1 MIRERAESGVRVLIL
16 LAIGTMAGAAAF
28 THVHDLTVAH
38 GQPDWIGWANAVA
51 VELMAIY
58 LGLEIR
64 ARRRA
69 GRPVGLVGVLL
80 IAFALL
86 SLAAQVA
93 EAEPSV
99 WGWIVA
105 AVPSL
110 AFLALVKV
118 VLSSAPATAA
128 GTRARSAAGRL
139 VRRAAAGRTRAA
151 GSGDA
156 AGISRGAASGRCRPV
171 QPAPGR
177 RDHPMT
183 APPCPASN
191 PPRPRLLLGRGRG
204 RPAWR
209 CPARSTS
216 SRTSPSSTAS
226 ASARSPC
233 AAPTSTP
240 A

>member
-1 MIRERAESGVRVLIL
+1 MLIL
-16 LAIGTMAGAAAF
+16 LAIGGMAGAAAF

-64 ARRRA
+64 ARRRN

-80 IAFALL
+80 VGFALL

-118 VLSSAPATAA
+118 VLSSAPATPEAA
-128 GTRARSAAGRL
+128 
-139 VRRAAAGRTRAA
+139 
-151 GSGDA
+151 D
-156 AGISRGAASGRCRPV
+156 PV
-171 QPAPGR
+171 AVEQVTAVNEQPE
-177 RDHPMT
+177 
-183 APPCPASN
+183 
-191 PPRPRLLLGRGRG
+191 
-204 RPAWR
+204 
-209 CPARSTS
+209 
-216 SRTSPSSTAS
+216 
-226 ASARSPC
+226 
-233 AAPTSTP
+233 PTSHVAVP
-240 A
+240 VVASEPVPSAVRPPLGVVRPDRPQVVGIVR

>member
-64 ARRRA
+64 ARRGT

-118 VLSSAPATAA
+118 VLSSAPT
-128 GTRARSAAGRL
+128 
-139 VRRAAAGRTRAA
+139 V
-151 GSGDA
+151 
-156 AGISRGAASGRCRPV
+156 P
-171 QPAPGR
+171 PAPEPDQPQG
-177 RDHPMT
+177 DWYDEPQLVEP
-183 APPCPASN
+183 APPAPVMPPASVAVL
-191 PPRPRLLLGRGRG
+191 PPVGVVQHNRPQVVGIIR
-204 RPAWR
+204 
-209 CPARSTS
+209 
-216 SRTSPSSTAS
+216 
-226 ASARSPC
+226 
-233 AAPTSTP
+233 
-240 A
+240 

>member
-1 MIRERAESGVRVLIL
+1 MESLARLVIL
-16 LAIGTMAGAAAF
+16 LAIGGMAGAAAF

-69 GRPVGLVGVLL
+69 GRPVGLVGTLL
-80 IAFALL
+80 AGFALL

-118 VLSSAPATAA
+118 VLSSTPLAVETKEEPTVVAEPEPVTPQPIPVRTPGSAVLPPL
-128 GTRARSAAGRL
+128 GIIQPTRMAE
-139 VRRAAAGRTRAA
+139 VTR
-151 GSGDA
+151 
-156 AGISRGAASGRCRPV
+156 
-171 QPAPGR
+171 
-177 RDHPMT
+177 
-183 APPCPASN
+183 
-191 PPRPRLLLGRGRG
+191 
-204 RPAWR
+204 
-209 CPARSTS
+209 
-216 SRTSPSSTAS
+216 
-226 ASARSPC
+226 
-233 AAPTSTP
+233 
-240 A
+240 

>member
-1 MIRERAESGVRVLIL
+1 MSRERIESGVRVMIL
-16 LAIGTMAGAAAF
+16 LAVGIMAGAAAF

-69 GRPVGLVGVLL
+69 GRPVGLVAVLL
-80 IAFALL
+80 VAFALL

-118 VLSSAPATAA
+118 VLSSAPAIPPTPEPDQPQVDWHDEPEQVEPIPPAA
-128 GTRARSAAGRL
+128 
-139 VRRAAAGRTRAA
+139 VM
-151 GSGDA
+151 
-156 AGISRGAASGRCRPV
+156 P
-171 QPAPGR
+171 
-177 RDHPMT
+177 
-183 APPCPASN
+183 PASAPVL
-191 PPRPRLLLGRGRG
+191 PPLGVVQSNRPQVVGIIR
-204 RPAWR
+204 
-209 CPARSTS
+209 
-216 SRTSPSSTAS
+216 
-226 ASARSPC
+226 
-233 AAPTSTP
+233 
-240 A
+240 

>member
-1 MIRERAESGVRVLIL
+1 MIRARAESGARLLIL
-16 LAIGTMAGAAAF
+16 IAVGTMAGSAAF

-80 IAFALL
+80 VAFALL

-118 VLSSAPATAA
+118 VLSSAPAASPA
-128 GTRARSAAGRL
+128 PEPEQPQADWYDEPQQVEPAQPASVMPPASAAVLPPIG
-139 VRRAAAGRTRAA
+139 V
-151 GSGDA
+151 
-156 AGISRGAASGRCRPV
+156 V
-171 QPAPGR
+171 QP
-177 RDHPMT
+177 
-183 APPCPASN
+183 N
-191 PPRPRLLLGRGRG
+191 PPQVVGIIR
-204 RPAWR
+204 
-209 CPARSTS
+209 
-216 SRTSPSSTAS
+216 
-226 ASARSPC
+226 
-233 AAPTSTP
+233 
-240 A
+240 

>member
-1 MIRERAESGVRVLIL
+1 MRQRAESVARVLIL
-16 LAIGTMAGAAAF
+16 LAIGGMAGAAAF

-64 ARRRA
+64 ARRRN

-80 IAFALL
+80 VGFALL

-118 VLSSAPATAA
+118 VLSSAPATPE
-128 GTRARSAAGRL
+128 
-139 VRRAAAGRTRAA
+139 AAADRA
-151 GSGDA
+151 
-156 AGISRGAASGRCRPV
+156 PV
-171 QPAPGR
+171 EQVTTVVEQSAPEPEPVRQSEPTSHVPAPVVTSELVPSAVR
-177 RDHPMT
+177 
-183 APPCPASN
+183 PPLGVV
-191 PPRPRLLLGRGRG
+191 RPD
-204 RPAWR
+204 RPQVVGIVR
-209 CPARSTS
+209 
-216 SRTSPSSTAS
+216 
-226 ASARSPC
+226 
-233 AAPTSTP
+233 
-240 A
+240 

>member
-1 MIRERAESGVRVLIL
+1 MTLESVARLAIL
-16 LAIGTMAGAAAF
+16 LAIGGMAGAAAF

-80 IAFALL
+80 VGFALL

-118 VLSSAPATAA
+118 VLSS
-128 GTRARSAAGRL
+128 
-139 VRRAAAGRTRAA
+139 
-151 GSGDA
+151 
-156 AGISRGAASGRCRPV
+156 
-171 QPAPGR
+171 
-177 RDHPMT
+177 
-183 APPCPASN
+183 
-191 PPRPRLLLGRGRG
+191 
-204 RPAWR
+204 
-209 CPARSTS
+209 
-216 SRTSPSSTAS
+216 
-226 ASARSPC
+226 
-233 AAPTSTP
+233 TP
-240 A
+240 AVAVESEEETPAVDVEPEPVVPQPIPVRPSGSAVLPPLGIIQPTRIAEVTR

>member
-1 MIRERAESGVRVLIL
+1 MMRVRLEAAARLLIL
-16 LAIGTMAGAAAF
+16 LAIGGMAGAAAF

-69 GRPVGLVGVLL
+69 GRPVGFVAVLLVG
-80 IAFALL
+80 FAIL

-118 VLSSAPATAA
+118 VLSSAPATIAA
-128 GTRARSAAGRL
+128 TDDEAPAVVDDPDPEPVTLDPEPVQNRAPVVYAPVPASRPGSSAVLPPLGVVHPARSAG
-139 VRRAAAGRTRAA
+139 V
-151 GSGDA
+151 
-156 AGISRGAASGRCRPV
+156 
-171 QPAPGR
+171 
-177 RDHPMT
+177 
-183 APPCPASN
+183 
-191 PPRPRLLLGRGRG
+191 
-204 RPAWR
+204 
-209 CPARSTS
+209 AR
-216 SRTSPSSTAS
+216 
-226 ASARSPC
+226 
-233 AAPTSTP
+233 
-240 A
+240 

>member
-1 MIRERAESGVRVLIL
+1 MSKGTESAVRLVIL

-28 THVHDLTVAH
+28 THVHDLSVAH

-69 GRPVGLVGVLL
+69 GRPVGLVGSLL
-80 IAFALL
+80 VAFALL

-93 EAEPSV
+93 EAQASV

-118 VLSSAPATAA
+118 VLSNAPVAMPADEPDQPSAYQYEESADVEPVRSAEPTPSSAPAVVSP
-128 GTRARSAAGRL
+128 RAVVPSNRPH
-139 VRRAAAGRTRAA
+139 VV
-151 GSGDA
+151 
-156 AGISRGAASGRCRPV
+156 GIIR
-171 QPAPGR
+171 
-177 RDHPMT
+177 
-183 APPCPASN
+183 
-191 PPRPRLLLGRGRG
+191 
-204 RPAWR
+204 
-209 CPARSTS
+209 
-216 SRTSPSSTAS
+216 
-226 ASARSPC
+226 
-233 AAPTSTP
+233 
-240 A
+240 

>member
-1 MIRERAESGVRVLIL
+1 MTLESVARLAIL
-16 LAIGTMAGAAAF
+16 LAIGGMAGAAAF

-80 IAFALL
+80 VGFALL

-118 VLSSAPATAA
+118 VLSSVPAVAVEPEEETPAID
-128 GTRARSAAGRL
+128 
-139 VRRAAAGRTRAA
+139 VEPE
-151 GSGDA
+151 
-156 AGISRGAASGRCRPV
+156 PV
-171 QPAPGR
+171 VPQPIPV
-177 RDHPMT
+177 
-183 APPCPASN
+183 
-191 PPRPRLLLGRGRG
+191 
-204 RPAWR
+204 
-209 CPARSTS
+209 
-216 SRTSPSSTAS
+216 
-226 ASARSPC
+226 RSPGS
-233 AAPTSTP
+233 AVLPPLGIIQPTRMAEVTR
-240 A
+240 

>member
-1 MIRERAESGVRVLIL
+1 MIRARAESGARLLIL
-16 LAIGTMAGAAAF
+16 LAVGIMAGAAAF

-64 ARRRA
+64 ARRRV
-69 GRPVGLVGVLL
+69 GRPVGMVGVLL
-80 IAFALL
+80 VAFALL

-118 VLSSAPATAA
+118 VLSSVPAAPPAA
-128 GTRARSAAGRL
+128 EPDQPQADWYDEPQQVEPAPPAPVMPPASAAVLPPLGVQHNRPQ
-139 VRRAAAGRTRAA
+139 VV
-151 GSGDA
+151 
-156 AGISRGAASGRCRPV
+156 GIIR
-171 QPAPGR
+171 
-177 RDHPMT
+177 
-183 APPCPASN
+183 
-191 PPRPRLLLGRGRG
+191 
-204 RPAWR
+204 
-209 CPARSTS
+209 
-216 SRTSPSSTAS
+216 
-226 ASARSPC
+226 
-233 AAPTSTP
+233 
-240 A
+240 

>member
-1 MIRERAESGVRVLIL
+1 MAEQTPQPRLRLESLARLGIL
-16 LAIGTMAGAAAF
+16 LAIGGMAGAAAF

-69 GRPVGLVGVLL
+69 GRSVRFVGVLL
-80 IAFALL
+80 VAFALL

-93 EAEPSV
+93 EAEASP

-118 VLSSAPATAA
+118 VLSSAPAGVKPTAA
-128 GTRARSAAGRL
+128 TEEPELPAAEQETEPVRYGSVDERPTVPERPPLRTLQL
-139 VRRAAAGRTRAA
+139 VRVDAG
-151 GSGDA
+151 D
-156 AGISRGAASGRCRPV
+156 RP
-171 QPAPGR
+171 
-177 RDHPMT
+177 
-183 APPCPASN
+183 
-191 PPRPRLLLGRGRG
+191 
-204 RPAWR
+204 
-209 CPARSTS
+209 
-216 SRTSPSSTAS
+216 
-226 ASARSPC
+226 
-233 AAPTSTP
+233 
-240 A
+240 

>member
-1 MIRERAESGVRVLIL
+1 MIRHRAESAVRLVIL
-16 LAIGTMAGAAAF
+16 LAIGIMAGAAAF

-64 ARRRA
+64 ARRRD

-80 IAFALL
+80 VAFALL

-118 VLSSAPATAA
+118 VLSSAPVTVPAPEPDQPQ
-128 GTRARSAAGRL
+128 
-139 VRRAAAGRTRAA
+139 
-151 GSGDA
+151 GDWTYEVPEQVTTDPELQ
-156 AGISRGAASGRCRPV
+156 RPV
-171 QPAPGR
+171 EPPVPAP
-177 RDHPMT
+177 
-183 APPCPASN
+183 AV
-191 PPRPRLLLGRGRG
+191 
-204 RPAWR
+204 RPA
-209 CPARSTS
+209 PAAVLPPLGVVQPNRPQVVGII
-216 SRTSPSSTAS
+216 R
-226 ASARSPC
+226 
-233 AAPTSTP
+233 
-240 A
+240 

>member
-64 ARRRA
+64 ARRRT

-118 VLSSAPATAA
+118 VLSSAP
-128 GTRARSAAGRL
+128 
-139 VRRAAAGRTRAA
+139 
-151 GSGDA
+151 
-156 AGISRGAASGRCRPV
+156 
-171 QPAPGR
+171 
-177 RDHPMT
+177 T
-183 APPCPASN
+183 APPAPEPDQPQGDWYDEPQPVEAAPPAPVMPPASAAVL
-191 PPRPRLLLGRGRG
+191 PPVGVVQHNRPQVVGIIR
-204 RPAWR
+204 
-209 CPARSTS
+209 
-216 SRTSPSSTAS
+216 
-226 ASARSPC
+226 
-233 AAPTSTP
+233 
-240 A
+240 

>member
-1 MIRERAESGVRVLIL
+1 MIRARAESGVRVLIL

-64 ARRRA
+64 ARRRV

-80 IAFALL
+80 VAFALL

-118 VLSSAPATAA
+118 VLSSAPATVPAA
-128 GTRARSAAGRL
+128 EPDQPPVDWTYEVPEQVVTEPEPQRPAEPIVPAPAVRPAPSAVLPPLG
-139 VRRAAAGRTRAA
+139 V
-151 GSGDA
+151 
-156 AGISRGAASGRCRPV
+156 V
-171 QPAPGR
+171 QP
-177 RDHPMT
+177 
-183 APPCPASN
+183 N
-191 PPRPRLLLGRGRG
+191 RPQVVGIIR
-204 RPAWR
+204 
-209 CPARSTS
+209 
-216 SRTSPSSTAS
+216 
-226 ASARSPC
+226 
-233 AAPTSTP
+233 
-240 A
+240 